1 MGDTIHRAFI
11 TSAAYK
17 PKAFSSVHRHKVFKE
32 GLSMEGL
39 ICEEDY
45 NRRAKKALNQSR
57 VVLIIM
63 CFGFSGF

>member
-1 MGDTIHRAFI
+1 MGDTIHTAFI

-39 ICEEDY
+39 IYVRKITTGEPK
-45 NRRAKKALNQSR
+45 RL
-57 VVLIIM
+57 
-63 CFGFSGF
+63 